1 MSVQLLAFSLGAAC
15 AAPASQATVPQAADA
30 RPAAELASTVRSAAL
45 FKNGLAFVLREA
57 RVEGG
62 ARAATLGTLPVPAH
76 GTFWIA
82 TDPVRLE
89 LVSAVARRSVL
100 GERKPAVTLE
110 QLLRANVGRELTL
123 FLGDDQS
130 LTGTLLAMPE
140 PEPVVVDDSNRW
152 RPLPTG
158 TLLLLDTGSSTAALS
173 PGSVQRVSATGELA
187 REYEERSPGAALELA
202 LTPKADGPNTL
213 SILYL
218 VRGLTWAPSYA
229 IDISAEGTAVLTAK
243 AEVIN
248 DVEQLDGATLQF
260 VTGFPN
266 LQFAHVIDPL
276 AMRGD
281 MEAFFT
287 ALGLE
292 PGSGVSSVA
301 RQAVMSNVAWS
312 SSSES
317 GRFPVAGAPAE
328 GAAVE
333 DLFFYERKD
342 VMLARGTRGLYPLF
356 SARVPYEHLYEWEI
370 ADTVEAQQ
378 RSDVQ
383 SPEEEVWHSVRLTND
398 AGLPWTTA
406 PAMTMKDGNLLGQDT
421 LHYTASGTKADVRI
435 TRAVDVQGEQ
445 TEFEIARERNAAN
458 FYGYA
463 YDKVTVQGALRATN
477 HKREAVRLEIT
488 KRIQGE
494 VTKNREQAQIVAT
507 AKGLRRVN
515 PNLTLTWSVPIEAGA
530 TREIG
535 YEYTLFVRP

>member
-1 MSVQLLAFSLGAAC
+1 MIVPLLPFFIGAAC
-15 AAPASQATVPQAADA
+15 AAPATPAAVPQEADA
-30 RPAAELASTVRSAAL
+30 LPAVELASTVRSAAL

-57 RVEGG
+57 RADPGT
-62 ARAATLGTLPVPAH
+62 RAVTLAALPVPAH

-82 TDPVRLE
+82 ADPARLE
-89 LVSAVARRSVL
+89 LLSAVARRSAL
-100 GERKPAVTLE
+100 GERKPAVTVE

-140 PEPVVVDDSNRW
+140 PEPVVGDDSNRW
-152 RPLPTG
+152 MPSPTG
-158 TLLLLDTGSSTAALS
+158 ALLLLDTGSSTAALA

-187 REYEERSPGAALELA
+187 REYEERRPGAALELA
-202 LTPKADGPNTL
+202 LAPKGEGPSTL
-213 SILYL
+213 SMLYL

-248 DVEQLDGATLQF
+248 DVEELAGATLQF

-266 LQFAHVIDPL
+266 LQFAHVMDPL

-281 MEAFFT
+281 MDAFFN
-287 ALGLE
+287 ALGQGAGPE
-292 PGSGVSSVA
+292 SQVM
-301 RQAVMSNVAWS
+301 RQAVMSNVAYR
-312 SSSES
+312 EAAA
-317 GRFPVAGAPAE
+317 FPVAGAPAE

-333 DLFFYERKD
+333 DLFFYEKTD
-342 VMLARGTRGLYPLF
+342 VELARGERGLYPLF

-370 ADTVEAQQ
+370 GDTVEAQQ
-378 RSDVQ
+378 Q
-383 SPEEEVWHSVRLTND
+383 TEEPPQEEVWHSLRLTND

-421 LHYTASGTKADVRI
+421 LHYTASGAKTDVRI

-477 HKREAVRLEIT
+477 HKRAAVRLEIT

-494 VTKNREQAQIVAT
+494 VTKNPEGAKVVAT

-515 PNLTLTWSVPIEAGA
+515 PNLMLTWSVAIEAGA